1 MYQNVITEQIDGV
14 LFVYFNCEGK
24 VNVFNKQL
32 MEELS
37 DIVDNIAD
45 VEGVVFASKKSTF
58 IAGADINE
66 FFPLFEA
73 SNSEVVEL
81 ISKGQTVFNNI
92 EDLPIPTVAWINGA
106 AMGGGA
112 INTAFGGQGA
122 DKLLVKITSGLAVAF
137 MGLAIIIGMMK
148 NPASRIDYSNE
159 PTLSRNKGAADI
171 LQASPVQLQ
180 PIEKLLPADGVPA
193 NSETKEDTE

>member
-1 MYQNVITEQIDGV
+1 MLYGLAVFI
-14 LFVYFNCEGK
+14 FVVVCIL
-24 VNVFNKQL
+24 L
-32 MEELS
+32 MGIILLQS
-37 DIVDNIAD
+37 
-45 VEGVVFASKKSTF
+45 SKT
-58 IAGADINE
+58 G
-66 FFPLFEA
+66 
-73 SNSEVVEL
+73 
-81 ISKGQTVFNNI
+81 GM
-92 EDLPIPTVAWINGA
+92 GA

-122 DKLLVKITSGLAVAF
+122 DKLLVKITSGLAVSF

-159 PTLSRNKGAADI
+159 PTLIRNKGAADI

-180 PIEKLLPADGVPA
+180 PIEKLLPADGVPT

>member
-1 MYQNVITEQIDGV
+1 MLYGLAV
-14 LFVYFNCEGK
+14 LIFVVVCIL
-24 VNVFNKQL
+24 L
-32 MEELS
+32 MGIILLQS
-37 DIVDNIAD
+37 
-45 VEGVVFASKKSTF
+45 SKT
-58 IAGADINE
+58 G
-66 FFPLFEA
+66 
-73 SNSEVVEL
+73 
-81 ISKGQTVFNNI
+81 GM
-92 EDLPIPTVAWINGA
+92 GA

-112 INTAFGGQGA
+112 INTAFGGHGA

-137 MGLAIIIGMMK
+137 MGLAIIIGIMK

-180 PIEKLLPADGVPA
+180 PIEKLLPGDGVPA